1 MKINPLI
8 NIKMK
13 NRYALLLVIIGM
25 LSLLISCDPPLDFSE
40 VNDEDLELTGATRFV
55 ISATPIGTTGIADYL
70 LLANSLDEG
79 SITTQGNGM
88 EQDGSYRYYI
98 THKNRFFSFLY
109 GQGNPGAVT
118 SYKLNAEGKLVKLSD
133 FQSETVQVF
142 AAVKDDIFMAK
153 IPRSGNQFS
162 SMFRIDARKYQIV
175 GEKQENIVNLA
186 GNGER
191 AHFTWATQVGDKLFL
206 PYMSIKGVAPDAF
219 GTSFPDSSWV
229 AVYSYPELK
238 FEKIIRDNRTSYIGA
253 YFNNG
258 LVEIENGDAYAF
270 SPAAATNNSVVTSK
284 NPSAF
289 VRILKGTTA
298 FDQSYF
304 FNVEEISGG
313 YHIAAQTYLGKGL
326 FILSMY
332 AQPGSVTG
340 NARKF
345 AIADV
350 INKKFKW
357 VTGIP
362 EDITKTTVINNYS
375 PRDGKKGYIGI
386 TTASEGSYV
395 YVFDAEIATAKKGLK
410 VEGGTIT
417 AINALN
423 Y

>member
-1 MKINPLI
+1 M
-8 NIKMK
+8 MK
-13 NRYALLLVIIGM
+13 NKYTFLLITLGM
-25 LSLLISCDPPLDFSE
+25 LSLQVSCDPPLDFSQ
-40 VNDEDLELTGATRFV
+40 VTDDDLELTGATKFV

-88 EQDGSYRYYI
+88 EQDGSFRYYI

-118 SYKLNAEGKLVKLSD
+118 SYKLDANGKLIKLSD
-133 FQSETVQVF
+133 FQSETVQLF
-142 AAVKDDIFMAK
+142 APAKDDIFMAK
-153 IPRSGNQFS
+153 VPRSGNEFS
-162 SMFRIDARKYQIV
+162 SMFRVDARKYQIV
-175 GEKQENIVNLA
+175 GEKQENIVKLA

-219 GTSFPDSSWV
+219 GTSYPDSSWV

-238 FEKIIRDNRTSYIGA
+238 LEKIIRDNRTSYIGA

-270 SPAAATNNSVVTSK
+270 SPAAATNNSVATSK
-284 NPSAF
+284 KPSAF
-289 VRILKGTTA
+289 VRILKESTE
-298 FDQSYF
+298 FDQNYF
-304 FNVEEISGG
+304 FNVQELSGG
-313 YHIAAQTYLGKGL
+313 HHIAAQTYLGKGV

-332 AQPGSVTG
+332 AQPNSVTG
-340 NARKF
+340 SVRKF

-350 INKKFKW
+350 INKTFKW

-362 EDITKTTVINNYS
+362 DDITKTTVINNYS
-375 PRDGKKGYIGI
+375 PMDGKKGYIGI
-386 TTASEGSYV
+386 NTASEGSYV

-417 AINALN
+417 AINALS